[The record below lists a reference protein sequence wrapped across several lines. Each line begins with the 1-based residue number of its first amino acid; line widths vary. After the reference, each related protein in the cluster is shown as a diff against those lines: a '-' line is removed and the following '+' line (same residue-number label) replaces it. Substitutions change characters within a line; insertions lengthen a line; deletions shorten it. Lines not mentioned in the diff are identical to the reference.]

1 MAKNMFG
8 ENVFSKAFQA
18 FDEDAFFEKLHD
30 KVRNKPYFEQYK
42 NFKNT
47 VVWLSYLFNIASALT
62 ASYAVYWLTERL
74 TGVAVIGFIVAVV
87 FLFFLEKIKRKSSAE
102 FWQVYFFK
110 KEFATGWFGLSV
122 FCLLISLA
130 SSGFGVKQGT
140 EQLAPDAALIATD
153 SLANTY
159 RGEIAQL
166 EAENKELKKQRNHEG
181 IIFYRVQ
188 SSIKA
193 NKKMI
198 ADYQTRILDLD
209 KQLQGKNEQLSEAY
223 AADVKLT
230 AWTLVWL
237 TLFMELLFE
246 ACIAYINYFL
256 MRSYIERKLI
266 QEKTN
271 ADQDQ
276 IATPLPHRE
285 DLQAM
290 VLTLQNELETL
301 KASKF
306 ENNSQSLNGQLRD
319 KAFENNGKKPLGFF
333 TDKQLASMRLST
345 PNHENASVQACT
357 GLYRDDL
364 TDKYT
369 VQHTYSKF
377 GKKHKVHY
385 TLAQVQA
392 RIAQYMR
399 EAQEAIDKNLDIA
412 VQENRQKWLIY
423 WQSKEKELLKKLDKK
438 AIPTKV

>member
-1 MAKNMFG
+1 MSKNMFG
-8 ENVFSKAFQA
+8 ENIFSKVFQE
-18 FDEDAFFEKLHD
+18 FDEDTFFEKLHD

-47 VVWLSYLFNIASALT
+47 LVWLSYLFNIASALT

-74 TGVAVIGFIVAVV
+74 TGVAVVGFVVAVV
-87 FLFFLEKIKRKSSAE
+87 FLFFLEKIKRKSSGE

-110 KEFATGWFGLSV
+110 KEFATGWFGLSI

-140 EQLAPDAALIATD
+140 EQLAPDAALIASD

-159 RGEIAQL
+159 RAAVTEL
-166 EAENKELKKQRNHEG
+166 EAENKEFKKQRNHEG
-181 IIFYRVQ
+181 IIFHRTQ

-198 ADYQTRILDLD
+198 AAYQAHILALD
-209 KQLQGKNEQLSEAY
+209 KQLQGKNEQLSAAY
-223 AADVKLT
+223 AADVELT
-230 AWTLVWL
+230 AWTLIWL
-237 TLFMELLFE
+237 TLLMELLFE

-271 ADQDQ
+271 ANQDELS
-276 IATPLPHRE
+276 APLPYRE

-290 VLTLQNELETL
+290 ILALQNELENL
-301 KASKF
+301 KTSKL
-306 ENNSQSLNGQLRD
+306 ENKKQSSNGQANN

-333 TDKQLASMRLST
+333 TDKQLASMRLGT
-345 PNHENASVQACT
+345 QNCENVPVQACT

-399 EAQEAIDKNLDIA
+399 EVQEAIDKNLDIA
-412 VQENRQKWLIY
+412 VRENRQKWLIY

-438 AIPTKV
+438 ATPTKV